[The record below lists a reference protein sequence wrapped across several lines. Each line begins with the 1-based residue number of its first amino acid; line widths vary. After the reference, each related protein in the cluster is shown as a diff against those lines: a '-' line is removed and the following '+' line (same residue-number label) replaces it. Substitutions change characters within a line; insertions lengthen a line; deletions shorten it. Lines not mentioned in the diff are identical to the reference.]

1 MAVAI
6 VHYSHNHFQTLPSLN
21 QARESFLKS
30 GGDELVQGVF
40 KDFFIKHK
48 MEYTFGL
55 AMPHRHFNIPPG
67 QLMVNYNGTATAWN
81 ATPGDGMDKPQPAAW
96 SFSPAGELVPIEFSY
111 SKGHKF
117 EFGEKESVFVAEFRR
132 LLDGRDLRDVF
143 GLCEYPGDDFEG
155 TCEITI
161 GSANINLKPKD
172 VRQSTTG
179 AKFSTDQ
186 FLIQY
191 PEGLEGV
198 DTAFFFSPPLIKRG
212 CRCVCDNREDPHG
225 HGAHVTTQ
233 SG

>member
-117 EFGEKESVFVAEFRR
+117 EFGEKESVFVASSGACLTE
-132 LLDGRDLRDVF
+132 
-143 GLCEYPGDDFEG
+143 ETSE
-155 TCEITI
+155 TCLVC
-161 GSANINLKPKD
+161 ANIQETILRAR
-172 VRQSTTG
+172 VR
-179 AKFSTDQ
+179 
-186 FLIQY
+186 
-191 PEGLEGV
+191 
-198 DTAFFFSPPLIKRG
+198 SP
-212 CRCVCDNREDPHG
+212 
-225 HGAHVTTQ
+225 
-233 SG
+233 